1 MIAAVIGGVCGTV
14 AGYRP
19 QGSERAVAAPSVAAT
34 TIAIPAPPA
43 PVAATSR
50 EPAPTQP
57 PLETPQIAP
66 TPATRASSQDP
77 LQLARELVKRVDV
90 TGLIAL
96 REEVAARA
104 AQAGEQDA
112 PATKRRLAEIDRG
125 LAEAR
130 ALRLKLDAAEFRKGA
145 PNPREQQE

>member
-1 MIAAVIGGVCGTV
+1 VIAAVIGGVCGTI

-19 QGSERAVAAPSVAAT
+19 QGGERSVAVPAAAAAIAAPE
-34 TIAIPAPPA
+34 PPA
-43 PVAATSR
+43 PVDAPSR
-50 EPAPTQP
+50 EPASAPS
-57 PLETPQIAP
+57 PLETPQAAP
-66 TPATRASSQDP
+66 AVVARASSQDP
-77 LQLARELVKRVDV
+77 LQQARELAKRMDV

-104 AQAGEQDA
+104 EQVGEQDA
-112 PATKRRLAEIDRG
+112 PATKRRLDEIDRY

-130 ALRLKLDAAEFRKGA
+130 ALRLKADAAEFRKSA

>member
-1 MIAAVIGGVCGTV
+1 MIAAVIGSVCGTI

-19 QGSERAVAAPSVAAT
+19 QEEQRSGAVPTAAV
-34 TIAIPAPPA
+34 TIATPEPPA
-43 PVAATSR
+43 PVD
-50 EPAPTQP
+50 PASAPGAPVPTEA
-57 PLETPQIAP
+57 PLETPRTAP
-66 TPATRASSQDP
+66 PAARVPSQDP
-77 LQLARELVKRVDV
+77 LPLARELAKRIDV

-104 AQAGEQDA
+104 EQAGEQDA
-112 PATKRRLAEIDRG
+112 PATKQRLDEIDRY

-130 ALRLKLDAAEFRKGA
+130 VLRLKLDAAEFRKRA